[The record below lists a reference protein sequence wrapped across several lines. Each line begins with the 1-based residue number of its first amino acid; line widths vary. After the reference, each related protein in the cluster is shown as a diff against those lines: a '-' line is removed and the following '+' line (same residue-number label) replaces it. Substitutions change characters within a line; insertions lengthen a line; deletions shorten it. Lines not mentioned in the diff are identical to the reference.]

1 MPGIVP
7 GAWDLGGDVVNSSSL
22 FSANVAR
29 SSSIVTDGY
38 PPGWEFS
45 CGWCNSLCS
54 RSYARGWLGYDHWQ
68 GIMAYCVAL
77 VPWNSSARQ
86 TLLELWG
93 SSTEERVRH

>member
-38 PPGWEFS
+38 PPG
-45 CGWCNSLCS
+45 
-54 RSYARGWLGYDHWQ
+54 
-68 GIMAYCVAL
+68 
-77 VPWNSSARQ
+77 
-86 TLLELWG
+86 G
-93 SSTEERVRH
+93 SSTVDGAVASVAGPMLEGG